1 MKYELN
7 DRELEYINQLKE
19 ITLTDY
25 EVKGNQIPIENFV
38 PMVEDL
44 LTEYHNLEEKYN
56 DLKQEMYNNY
66 KPGESDPYELY
77 ISRSEF
83 C

>member
-7 DRELEYINQLKE
+7 ERELEYINQLKE

-25 EVKGNQIPIENFV
+25 EVKGNQIPIENFI

-56 DLKQEMYNNY
+56 DLKQEMYENY
-66 KPGESDPYELY
+66 KPSESDPYELY

>member
-7 DRELEYINQLKE
+7 ERELEYINQLKE

-25 EVKGNQIPIENFV
+25 EVKGNQIPIENFI

-56 DLKQEMYNNY
+56 DLKQEMYENY
-66 KPGESDPYELY
+66 KPSENDPYELY